1 MMFYTIRMWFNQAIL
16 IFRIKSKQRMCQR
29 IERVSMMFWWHFAI
43 VLTCLRLLCYR
54 QANTWRYIRV
64 VVWSSDS
71 RKQATSWNYS
81 RDLEEHLSGPMMLRA
96 GNEQQRLS
104 FIASNLLFAII
115 SPKHTEQATSQLSLN
130 LSIV

>member
-1 MMFYTIRMWFNQAIL
+1 
-16 IFRIKSKQRMCQR
+16 
-29 IERVSMMFWWHFAI
+29 
-43 VLTCLRLLCYR
+43 
-54 QANTWRYIRV
+54 
-64 VVWSSDS
+64 
-71 RKQATSWNYS
+71 
-81 RDLEEHLSGPMMLRA
+81 MMLRA